1 MCTGGLLDQG
11 RIAIAEADELALAE
25 LGISVVG
32 LLGKGHFGSVLLG
45 ETSNG
50 AAVAVK
56 IGLRLDREA
65 ATLRVMQGDAGFP
78 SLLQYKTRGG
88 GSRNELLVMERLGP
102 SLQSL
107 WEEVGPTYFSVPTLL
122 HIGRGALRCLQ
133 RLHFAGVVHNDI
145 KPANIVL
152 PSRPSALDD
161 GGSAPAATGVMLIDF
176 GISTRAK
183 GVIRCDETPP
193 MMRHPLEVCRVPSE
207 PSATYDSDL
216 KMYVAPIGTPDF
228 ASIAQ
233 HERKVTHAIDDVESL
248 VYCLTYL
255 AAGDL
260 PWRDLP
266 QPQQLQRK
274 RELMTRGWDALC
286 DGWDGEAAEW
296 LLSDSALPE
305 ALRRLWAEVMASQ
318 ASDAAADPNTVD
330 YDACVAAL
338 LRPGEQE

>member
-1 MCTGGLLDQG
+1 MREL
-11 RIAIAEADELALAE
+11 AIAAADELALSE

-45 ETSNG
+45 ERSDGT
-50 AAVAVK
+50 AVAVK
-56 IGLRLDREA
+56 LALRLDREA
-65 ATLRVMQGDAGFP
+65 ATLKVMEGDAGFP
-78 SLLQYKTRGG
+78 SLLHYKKRGG

-107 WEEVGPTYFSVPTLL
+107 WEEIGPACFSAPTVL
-122 HIGRGALRCLQ
+122 HIGRGALRCLK

-145 KPANIVL
+145 KPANLVL
-152 PSRPSALDD
+152 PANT
-161 GGSAPAATGVMLIDF
+161 GGSALGDGAAAAAVEVMLIDF
-176 GISTRAK
+176 GISTRAQD
-183 GVIRCDETPP
+183 VIRCDDAPP
-193 MMRHPLEVCRVPSE
+193 TMRQPLEVCRVPAE

-228 ASIAQ
+228 ASIKQ
-233 HERKVTHAIDDVESL
+233 HERSLTSAVDDVESL

-266 QPQQLQRK
+266 QPQQLQWK

-286 DGWDGEAAEW
+286 DGWDGEAAER
-296 LLSDSALPE
+296 LLRGSDVSE
-305 ALRRLWAEVMASQ
+305 ALRRVWAEVMASQ
-318 ASDAAADPNTVD
+318 ASDAEADPKAVD
-330 YDACVAAL
+330 HDACVAAL
-338 LRPGEQE
+338 WRAQPQREQE